1 MTKKLLKSSL
11 LVASMTMLSRVLGF
25 ARDVIFARE
34 FAASASMDA
43 FLIAFKISNFM
54 RRLFAEGAFN
64 QAFVPTLS
72 EYKETRDKQAVKDL
86 IAHVAGTLGGILVVV
101 SLLGVLLAPV
111 LIMLFA
117 PGYIFNEAINIENQA
132 MGSSSQYDLTVSL
145 LRITFPYI
153 LFISLVAFAGG
164 ILNSYHK
171 FAIPA
176 LTPVIL
182 NLVLISSVYV
192 LVPYMDEP
200 VVGLAIG
207 VFIAGLL
214 QLLIQLPFLAQLGL
228 LVKPKWNRYHQ
239 GVKQILKLML
249 PAIFGASI
257 AQINLLLDTIL
268 ASLLVSGSIS
278 WLYYSDRLMEFPLG
292 VLGVALATVILPSL
306 SRNFAAKS
314 SNDFSATLDKAIRWV
329 VYLGTPA
336 AIGLFFLAAPI
347 IITLFGSDKFQYH
360 DVLMSS
366 YSLKAYSLGLFG
378 FIMVKVLLPGFFAQ
392 KDTKTPVK
400 IGIIALVV
408 NMLFNLIFVLP
419 WIFLEL
425 DGAHTGLALATSLSA
440 MTNAYLLYR
449 RLRIDQI
456 YQPQPGWKKV
466 WFQVVAANSIMG
478 LMLWLASQDILLWQS
493 WGGLEK
499 ISTLLVLI
507 LAAITVYFCTLWL
520 LGVKIKLL
528 LSKKGK

>member
-1 MTKKLLKSSL
+1 
-11 LVASMTMLSRVLGF
+11 MTMLSRVLGF

-43 FLIAFKISNFM
+43 FLIAFKIPNFM

-72 EYKETRDKQAVKDL
+72 EYKETRDKSEVKDL
-86 IAHVAGTLGGILVVV
+86 IAHVAGTMGGILFII
-101 SLLGVLLAPV
+101 SILGVLIAPV
-111 LIMLFA
+111 LIMIFA
-117 PGYIFNEAINIENQA
+117 PGYLLNETQ
-132 MGSSSQYDLTVSL
+132 SLDQSSQYDLTVSL

-182 NLVLISSVYV
+182 NLVLISSVYF
-192 LVPYMDEP
+192 LVPYMDKP
-200 VVGLAIG
+200 VMGLAIG

-214 QLLIQLPFLAQLGL
+214 QLLLQLPFLAKLGL
-228 LVKPKWNRYHQ
+228 LVRPKWNRYHQ
-239 GVKQILKLML
+239 GVRQIFKLML

-306 SRNFAAKS
+306 SRNFASKS
-314 SNDFSATLDKAIRWV
+314 SEEFSATLDKAIRWV
-329 VYLGTPA
+329 VYLGSPA
-336 AIGLFFLAAPI
+336 AVGLFFLAAPI
-347 IITLFGSDKFQYH
+347 IITLFGSDKFLQH

-378 FIMVKVLLPGFFAQ
+378 FIMVKVLLPGFYAR

-400 IGIIALVV
+400 IGIIALTV
-408 NMLFNLIFVLP
+408 NMLFNIIFVLP
-419 WIFLEL
+419 WMILGLE
-425 DGAHTGLALATSLSA
+425 GPHTGLALATSLSA
-440 MTNAYLLYR
+440 MSNAYLLYR
-449 RLRIDQI
+449 NLRKDNI
-456 YQPQPGWKKV
+456 YQHQPGWKKV
-466 WFQVVAANSIMG
+466 WMQVLSANA
-478 LMLWLASQDILLWQS
+478 LMAILLWLGTRDIALWQHWDS
-493 WGGLEK
+493 LEK
-499 ISTLLVLI
+499 ITTLFLLI
-507 LAAITVYFCTLWL
+507 VMAAIVYFCSLWL
-520 LGVKIKLL
+520 LGVKLNFLTKINR
-528 LSKKGK
+528 S

>member
-1 MTKKLLKSSL
+1 MTKKLLKSSFI
-11 LVASMTMLSRVLGF
+11 VASMTMLSRILGF
-25 ARDVIFARE
+25 ARDVVFARE

-43 FLIAFKISNFM
+43 FLIAFKIPNFM

-64 QAFVPTLS
+64 QAFVPTLT
-72 EYKETRDKQAVKDL
+72 EYKETRDKNEVKDL
-86 IAHVAGTLGGILVVV
+86 IAHVAGTLGGILFII
-101 SLLGVLLAPV
+101 SILGILLAPV

-117 PGYIFNEAINIENQA
+117 PGYLLNETQGLEQ
-132 MGSSSQYDLTVSL
+132 SSQYDLTVSL

-176 LTPVIL
+176 FTPVIL
-182 NLVLISSVYV
+182 NLVLISCVYF

-200 VVGLAIG
+200 VMALAIG
-207 VFIAGLL
+207 VFIAGFL
-214 QLLIQLPFLAQLGL
+214 QLLLQLPFLAKIGL
-228 LVKPKWNRYHQ
+228 LVKPKWNRAHQ
-239 GVKQILKLML
+239 GVRQILKLML

-292 VLGVALATVILPSL
+292 ILGVALATVILPSL
-306 SRNFAAKS
+306 SRDFASKS
-314 SNDFSATLDKAIRWV
+314 IDEFSVTLDKSIRWV

-336 AIGLFFLAAPI
+336 AVGLFFLAAPI
-347 IITLFGSDKFQYH
+347 IITLFGSDKFQHH

-366 YSLKAYSLGLFG
+366 YSLRAYSLGLFG
-378 FIMVKVLLPGFFAQ
+378 FILVKVLLPGFYAR

-400 IGIIALVV
+400 IGIIALSV

-419 WIFLEL
+419 WIFVGL
-425 DGAHTGLALATSLSA
+425 DGPHTGLALATSLSA

-449 RLRIDQI
+449 RLRKDNI
-456 YQPQPGWKKV
+456 YQPQSGWKKV
-466 WFQVVAANSIMG
+466 WFQVGIANT
-478 LMLWLASQDILLWQS
+478 LMALLLWLGIEDITIWQD
-493 WGGLEK
+493 WGSLEK
-499 ISTLLVLI
+499 ITTLSLLI
-507 LAAITVYFCTLWL
+507 LFAVIIYFLSLWL
-520 LGVKIKLL
+520 LGVKMNHLIKFNRR
-528 LSKKGK
+528 

>member
-1 MTKKLLKSSL
+1 MSKKLLKSSL
-11 LVASMTMLSRVLGF
+11 IVASMTLLSRILGF
-25 ARDVIFARE
+25 ARDVVFARE
-34 FAASASMDA
+34 FAASAAMDA
-43 FLIAFKISNFM
+43 FLIAFKIPNFM

-64 QAFVPTLS
+64 QAFVPTLGD
-72 EYKETRDKQAVKDL
+72 YKQTRDKSEVKDL
-86 IAHVAGTLGGILVVV
+86 IAHVAGTLGGW
-101 SLLGVLLAPV
+101 LLIISIIGVITAPV

-117 PGYIFNEAINIENQA
+117 PGYLLNESQHLNQN
-132 MGSSSQYDLTVSL
+132 SQYELTVSL

-176 LTPVIL
+176 FTPVIL
-182 NLVLISSVYV
+182 NIVLISSVYF

-200 VVGLAIG
+200 VTGLAIG

-214 QLLIQLPFLAQLGL
+214 QLLLQLPFLAQLGL
-228 LVKPKWNRYHQ
+228 LVRPKWNRCHE
-239 GVKQILKLML
+239 GVRQILKLML

-257 AQINLLLDTIL
+257 AQINLLLDTVL

-292 VLGVALATVILPSL
+292 ILGVALATVILPSL
-306 SRNFAAKS
+306 SRDFASKS
-314 SNDFSATLDKAIRWV
+314 ISEFSATLDKAIRWV
-329 VYLGTPA
+329 VYLGSPA

-347 IITLFGSDKFQYH
+347 VITLFGSDKFQSH

-378 FIMVKVLLPGFFAQ
+378 FIMVKVLLPGFYAR
-392 KDTKTPVK
+392 KDTTTPVK
-400 IGIIALVV
+400 IGIRALIV

-419 WIFLEL
+419 WIFMGW
-425 DGAHTGLALATSLSA
+425 DGPHTGLALATSLSA
-440 MTNAYLLYR
+440 MTNAWLLYSG
-449 RLRIDQI
+449 LRKEQI
-456 YQPQPGWKKV
+456 YCPQAGWKKV
-466 WFQVVAANSIMG
+466 WLQVVSANFVMA
-478 LMLWLASQDILLWQS
+478 LFLWFATKDINTWQL

-507 LAAITVYFCTLWL
+507 IVAAIIYSVMLWI
-520 LGVKIKLL
+520 LGVNMKQFLK
-528 LSKKGK
+528 SKNR

>member
-1 MTKKLLKSSL
+1 MTKKLIKSSL
-11 LVASMTMLSRVLGF
+11 IVASMTMLSRILGF
-25 ARDVIFARE
+25 TRDVLFARE

-43 FLIAFKISNFM
+43 FLIAFKIPNFM

-72 EYKETRDKQAVKDL
+72 EYKETRDKDAVKDL
-86 IAHVAGTLGGILVVV
+86 IAHVAGTMGGILFII
-101 SLLGVLLAPV
+101 SILGVLLAPI
-111 LIMLFA
+111 LIMIFA
-117 PGYIFNEAINIENQA
+117 PGYLLNETQ
-132 MGSSSQYDLTVSL
+132 SLDQSSQYDLTVSL

-182 NLVLISSVYV
+182 NLVLISSVYF

-200 VVGLAIG
+200 VMGLAIG
-207 VFIAGLL
+207 VFIAGLM
-214 QLLIQLPFLAQLGL
+214 QLLLQLPFLAKIGL
-228 LVKPKWNRYHQ
+228 LVKPKWNRNHQ
-239 GVKQILKLML
+239 GVRQIIKLML

-306 SRNFAAKS
+306 SRNFASKS
-314 SNDFSATLDKAIRWV
+314 GEEFSATLDKAIRWV
-329 VYLGTPA
+329 VYLGSPA
-336 AIGLFFLAAPI
+336 AVGLFFLAAPI
-347 IITLFGSDKFQYH
+347 IITLFGSDKFQQH

-366 YSLKAYSLGLFG
+366 YSLRAYSLGLFG
-378 FIMVKVLLPGFFAQ
+378 FIMVKVLLPGFYAR

-400 IGIIALVV
+400 IGIVALIV
-408 NMLFNLIFVLP
+408 NMLFNIIFVVP
-419 WIFLEL
+419 WIFLGL
-425 DGAHTGLALATSLSA
+425 DGSHTGLALATSLSA
-440 MTNAYLLYR
+440 MSNAYLLYR
-449 RLRIDQI
+449 YLRKDNI

-466 WFQVVAANSIMG
+466 WVQVVLANTVMG
-478 LMLWLASQDILLWQS
+478 LFLWLGVKDVALWQH
-493 WGGLEK
+493 WDGLEK
-499 ISTLLVLI
+499 ITTLLLLI
-507 LAAITVYFCTLWL
+507 IMAAMAYFCSLWL
-520 LGVKIKLL
+520 LGVKLKFLTKINR
-528 LSKKGK
+528 S